1 MQRTRVKMCG
11 LTRAQ
16 DVLAAVAAGAD
27 ALGFVFYPPSPRAV
41 SAPDAAAL
49 LREVAPFVTTVGL
62 FVDPAREDVEA
73 VLAQAPLDLLQF
85 HGNESPAF
93 CASFDRPYIKALRMR
108 DDVDVA
114 QVVREHAA
122 CQGILL
128 DSYVPGTP
136 GGTGQVFDW
145 RRVPALGKPV
155 VLAGGLDADNVADAI
170 GAVGPYAVDVSGGIE
185 ELDENGSRLPGV
197 KSATAMSAFMR
208 GVTSV

>member
-16 DVLAAVAAGAD
+16 DVLAAVEAGAD
-27 ALGFVFYPPSPRAV
+27 AIGLVFYPRSPRAV
-41 SAPDAAAL
+41 TAQQAAAL
-49 LREVAPFVTTVGL
+49 LQDVAPFVTTVGL
-62 FVDPAREDVEA
+62 FVDPDRAHVEA
-73 VLAQAPLDLLQF
+73 VLEKAPVDLLQF

-93 CASFDRPYIKALRMR
+93 CGSFGRPYIKALRMR

-114 QVVREHAA
+114 QVVREHVG

-136 GGTGQVFDW
+136 GGTGEVFDW
-145 RRVPALGKPV
+145 KRVPALGKPV
-155 VLAGGLDADNVADAI
+155 VLAGGLEPGNVADAI
-170 GAVGPYAVDVSGGIE
+170 RAVNPFAVDVSGGIE

-197 KSATAMSAFMR
+197 KSAAAMTAFMR
-208 GVTSV
+208 GVSSV